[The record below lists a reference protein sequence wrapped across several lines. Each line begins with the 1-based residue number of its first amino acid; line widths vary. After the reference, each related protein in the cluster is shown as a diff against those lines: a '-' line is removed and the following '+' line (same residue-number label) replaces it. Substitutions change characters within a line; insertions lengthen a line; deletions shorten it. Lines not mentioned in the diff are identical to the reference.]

1 MKQKR
6 QQTGGHSPEED
17 WAQRLR
23 DHLAGY
29 EAPVPDDLWEKI
41 EARLPK
47 EVVSPTPP
55 KKKEARIVPLWAR
68 WAAVAAVFVGGL
80 VLWNVKSG
88 MWNENSH
95 EADQTAAVLPL
106 SRGSQRGSEQAHS
119 QAERKAEFK
128 AELKAELE
136 AELEADQTTPN
147 PSYSGGETDTP
158 EGIGLKAKAPAL
170 LAEERPMESEKKA
183 EEKPLEPISSGE
195 KSAEEPKES
204 TSPEGKPIMPISSDD
219 KPISS
224 EEKPNETEKSPEDV
238 IRELDQKIA
247 EYKQHH
253 NGSAAINLYAS
264 NGFGHQSYRNGV
276 LMSQE
281 LLSNYDYYTN
291 PDNYGTRAG
300 DSPVYLANHEER
312 QKFYQPISFG
322 LSVNIP
328 ISSGFSVSSGVVY
341 TRLRSDFTSIA
352 NSLVYERQQTLH
364 YVGIPLTVQYNV
376 WQWRGLNV
384 YATAGGQ
391 ADFNVKACVTTEG
404 TETKLEKDNLQW
416 SVNAAAGV
424 QYNFIPQLG
433 IYVEPGIKHYFD
445 NGSHI
450 RNFFKH
456 RPTNFNL
463 QIGLRLNMG
472 KK

>member
-47 EVVSPTPP
+47 EVLSPTP
-55 KKKEARIVPLWAR
+55 KKEARIVPLWAR

-80 VLWNVKSG
+80 MIL
-88 MWNENSH
+88 WNENRY

-119 QAERKAEFK
+119 QAERKAK
-128 AELKAELE
+128 LE

-147 PSYSGGETDTP
+147 PSYSGGE
-158 EGIGLKAKAPAL
+158 GCAAK
-170 LAEERPMESEKKA
+170 
-183 EEKPLEPISSGE
+183 EPISSEE
-195 KSAEEPKES
+195 KSTEVPKEPKEP
-204 TSPEGKPIMPISSDD
+204 TSPEGKPILPISSDD

-247 EYKQHH
+247 DYKERR
-253 NGSAAINLYAS
+253 SKSTSVNLYAS
-264 NGFGHQSYRNGV
+264 NGFGTQSYRNGV

-281 LLSNYDYYTN
+281 MLSNYDYYTN
-291 PDNYGTRAG
+291 PDSHGTRAG
-300 DSPVYLANHEER
+300 SSPVYLANHEER

-404 TETKLEKDNLQW
+404 TETKLEKDDLQW
-416 SVNAAAGV
+416 SVNAAVGV

-463 QIGLRLNMG
+463 QVGLRLNI
-472 KK
+472 K

>member
-47 EVVSPTPP
+47 EVVSPTP
-55 KKKEARIVPLWAR
+55 KKEARIVPLWAR
-68 WAAVAAVFVGGL
+68 WAAVAAVFVG
-80 VLWNVKSG
+80 VL
-88 MWNENSH
+88 MILWNENGH

-119 QAERKAEFK
+119 QAE
-128 AELKAELE
+128 LE
-136 AELEADQTTPN
+136 AEFEAEFEAVQTTPN
-147 PSYSGGETDTP
+147 PSYSGGE
-158 EGIGLKAKAPAL
+158 GCAAK
-170 LAEERPMESEKKA
+170 
-183 EEKPLEPISSGE
+183 EPISSEE
-195 KSAEEPKES
+195 KSTEVPKEPKEP
-204 TSPEGKPIMPISSDD
+204 TSPEGKPILPISSDD

-224 EEKPNETEKSPEDV
+224 EEKPREAEKSPEDV

-247 EYKQHH
+247 DYKERRSK
-253 NGSAAINLYAS
+253 SASVNLYAS
-264 NGFGHQSYRNGV
+264 NGFGTQSYRNGV

-281 LLSNYDYYTN
+281 MLSNYDYYTN
-291 PDNYGTRAG
+291 PDSHGTRAG
-300 DSPVYLANHEER
+300 SSPVYLANHEER

-328 ISSGFSVSSGVVY
+328 ISSGFSVSSGIVY

-391 ADFNVKACVTTEG
+391 ADFNVKAQVTTEG
-404 TETKLEKDNLQW
+404 TETKLEKDDLQW
-416 SVNAAAGV
+416 SVNAAVGV

-463 QIGLRLNMG
+463 QVGLRLNI
-472 KK
+472 K

>member
-47 EVVSPTPP
+47 EVEVASPTPP

-80 VLWNVKSG
+80 MIL
-88 MWNENSH
+88 WNENRY

-119 QAERKAEFK
+119 QAERKAKF
-128 AELKAELE
+128 E
-136 AELEADQTTPN
+136 AEHEADQTTPN
-147 PSYSGGETDTP
+147 PSYSGGE
-158 EGIGLKAKAPAL
+158 GCAAK
-170 LAEERPMESEKKA
+170 
-183 EEKPLEPISSGE
+183 EPISSGE
-195 KSAEEPKES
+195 KSAEEPKEP
-204 TSPEGKPIMPISSDD
+204 TSPEGKPILPISSDD

-247 EYKQHH
+247 DYKERRSK
-253 NGSAAINLYAS
+253 SASVNLYAS
-264 NGFGHQSYRNGV
+264 NGFGTQSYRNGV

-291 PDNYGTRAG
+291 PDSHGTRAG
-300 DSPVYLANHEER
+300 SSPVYLANHEER

-404 TETKLEKDNLQW
+404 TETKLEKDDLQW

-463 QIGLRLNMG
+463 QVGLRLNI
-472 KK
+472 K

>member
-47 EVVSPTPP
+47 EVLSPTP
-55 KKKEARIVPLWAR
+55 KKEARIVPLWAR

-80 VLWNVKSG
+80 VLWNVESG
-88 MWNENSH
+88 MWYENRQ

-119 QAERKAEFK
+119 QAE
-128 AELKAELE
+128 LE
-136 AELEADQTTPN
+136 AEFEADQTTPN
-147 PSYSGGETDTP
+147 PSYSGGESCAQ
-158 EGIGLKAKAPAL
+158 GNLAAK
-170 LAEERPMESEKKA
+170 
-183 EEKPLEPISSGE
+183 EPISSGE
-195 KSAEEPKES
+195 KSAEEPKEP
-204 TSPEGKPIMPISSDD
+204 TSSEGKPILPISSDE
-219 KPISS
+219 KPTSS
-224 EEKPNETEKSPEDV
+224 EEKPIEPEKSPEDV

-247 EYKQHH
+247 DYKERRSK
-253 NGSAAINLYAS
+253 SASVNLYAS
-264 NGFGHQSYRNGV
+264 NGFGTQSYRNGV

-281 LLSNYDYYTN
+281 MLSNYDYYTN
-291 PDNYGTRAG
+291 PDSHGTRAG
-300 DSPVYLANHEER
+300 SSPVYLANHEER

-328 ISSGFSVSSGVVY
+328 ISSGFSVSSGIVY

-391 ADFNVKACVTTEG
+391 ADFNVKASVTTEG
-404 TETKLEKDNLQW
+404 TETKLEKDDLQW
-416 SVNAAAGV
+416 SVNAAVGV

>member
-47 EVVSPTPP
+47 EVVSPTP
-55 KKKEARIVPLWAR
+55 KKEARIVPLWAR
-68 WAAVAAVFVGGL
+68 WAAAAAFIGTIVGSGI
-80 VLWNVKSG
+80 VLW
-88 MWNENSH
+88 
-95 EADQTAAVLPL
+95 P
-106 SRGSQRGSEQAHS
+106 SEQETTTAPMAS
-119 QAERKAEFK
+119 AGKAPTPMKSEK
-128 AELKAELE
+128 SEELEDSESIELKV
-136 AELEADQTTPN
+136 
-147 PSYSGGETDTP
+147 
-158 EGIGLKAKAPAL
+158 KAPAL
-170 LAEERPMESEKKA
+170 LTEKIAMESEKESEEKTLESISS
-183 EEKPLEPISSGE
+183 EEKPAEKPHEPIQ
-195 KSAEEPKES
+195 
-204 TSPEGKPIMPISSDD
+204 
-219 KPISS
+219 PISS
-224 EEKPNETEKSPEDV
+224 EEKPSEPEKAPEDV

-247 EYKQHH
+247 EYKQHRSK
-253 NGSAAINLYAS
+253 SASINLYAS
-264 NGFGHQSYRNGV
+264 NGFGNQSYRNGV

-281 LLSNYDYYTN
+281 MLANYDYYTN
-291 PDNYGTRAG
+291 PGSHGTRAG
-300 DSPVYLANHEER
+300 SSPVYLANHEER

-328 ISSGFSVSSGVVY
+328 ISSGFSISSGVVY

-404 TETKLEKDNLQW
+404 TETKLEKDDLQW
-416 SVNAAAGV
+416 SVNAAVGV

-450 RNFFKH
+450 QNFFKH

-463 QIGLRLNMG
+463 QVGLRLNINQ
-472 KK
+472 

>member
-47 EVVSPTPP
+47 EVLSPTP
-55 KKKEARIVPLWAR
+55 KKEARIVPLWAR
-68 WAAVAAVFVGGL
+68 WAAVAAVFVGGI
-80 VLWNVKSG
+80 VLWNVESG
-88 MWNENSH
+88 MWYENRQ

-119 QAERKAEFK
+119 QAE
-128 AELKAELE
+128 LE
-136 AELEADQTTPN
+136 AEFEADQTTPN
-147 PSYSGGETDTP
+147 PSYSGGESCAQGNLTAKEP
-158 EGIGLKAKAPAL
+158 ISSEG
-170 LAEERPMESEKKA
+170 
-183 EEKPLEPISSGE
+183 KPIMPISSGE
-195 KSAEEPKES
+195 KSAEEPKEP
-204 TSPEGKPIMPISSDD
+204 TSSEGKPIMPISSDE
-219 KPISS
+219 KPIPS
-224 EEKPNETEKSPEDV
+224 EGKPNEPEKSPEDV

-247 EYKQHH
+247 DYKERRSK
-253 NGSAAINLYAS
+253 SASVNLYAS
-264 NGFGHQSYRNGV
+264 NGFGTQSYRNGV

-281 LLSNYDYYTN
+281 MLSNYDYYTN
-291 PDNYGTRAG
+291 PDSHGTRAG
-300 DSPVYLANHEER
+300 SSPVYLANHEER

-322 LSVNIP
+322 LSINIP
-328 ISSGFSVSSGVVY
+328 ISSGFSVSSGIVY

-391 ADFNVKACVTTEG
+391 ADFNVKAYVTTEG
-404 TETKLEKDNLQW
+404 TETKLEKDDLQW

-463 QIGLRLNMG
+463 QVGLRLNI
-472 KK
+472 K

>member
-6 QQTGGHSPEED
+6 QQTGGNSPEKD
-17 WAQRLR
+17 WAERLR

-47 EVVSPTPP
+47 EVKVVSPTPP

-68 WAAVAAVFVGGL
+68 RAAVAAVFVGGL
-80 VLWNVKSG
+80 VIL
-88 MWNENSH
+88 WNENRY
-95 EADQTAAVLPL
+95 EADKTAAVLPL

-119 QAERKAEFK
+119 QAERKADFK
-128 AELKAELE
+128 

-195 KSAEEPKES
+195 KSVEEPKEP
-204 TSPEGKPIMPISSDD
+204 TSSEGKPILPISSDE
-219 KPISS
+219 KPIPS
-224 EEKPNETEKSPEDV
+224 EEKPAEPEKSPEDV

-247 EYKQHH
+247 EYKQHR

-264 NGFGHQSYRNGV
+264 NGFGTQSYRNGV

-291 PDNYGTRAG
+291 PDNYGTRAS

-376 WQWRGLNV
+376 WQWHGLNV
-384 YATAGGQ
+384 YAAAGGQ
-391 ADFNVKACVTTEG
+391 ADFNVSACVTTEG
-404 TETKLEKDNLQW
+404 TETKLEKDDLQW
-416 SVNAAAGV
+416 SVNAAVGV

-433 IYVEPGIKHYFD
+433 IYLEPGVKHYFD

-450 RNFFKH
+450 RNFFKY

-463 QIGLRLNMG
+463 QVGLRLNMG

>member
-47 EVVSPTPP
+47 EVLSPTP
-55 KKKEARIVPLWAR
+55 KKEARIVPLWAR
-68 WAAVAAVFVGGL
+68 WAAVAAVFVGGI
-80 VLWNVKSG
+80 VLWNVESG
-88 MWNENSH
+88 KWNENSH

-119 QAERKAEFK
+119 QAE
-128 AELKAELE
+128 LE
-136 AELEADQTTPN
+136 AEFEADQTTPN
-147 PSYSGGETDTP
+147 PSYSGGESCAQGNLTAKEP
-158 EGIGLKAKAPAL
+158 ISSEG
-170 LAEERPMESEKKA
+170 
-183 EEKPLEPISSGE
+183 KPIMPISSGE
-195 KSAEEPKES
+195 KSAEEPKEP
-204 TSPEGKPIMPISSDD
+204 TSSEGKPIMPISSDE
-219 KPISS
+219 KPIPS
-224 EEKPNETEKSPEDV
+224 EGKPNEPEKSPEDV

-247 EYKQHH
+247 DYKERRSK
-253 NGSAAINLYAS
+253 SASVNLYAS
-264 NGFGHQSYRNGV
+264 NGFGTQSYRNGV

-281 LLSNYDYYTN
+281 MLSNYDYYTN
-291 PDNYGTRAG
+291 PDSHGTRAG
-300 DSPVYLANHEER
+300 SSPVYLANHEER

-322 LSVNIP
+322 LSINIP
-328 ISSGFSVSSGVVY
+328 ISSGFSVSSGIVY

-404 TETKLEKDNLQW
+404 TETKLEKDDLQW

-463 QIGLRLNMG
+463 QVGLRLNI
-472 KK
+472 K

>member
-6 QQTGGHSPEED
+6 QQIGGHSPEKD
-17 WAQRLR
+17 WAERLR

-47 EVVSPTPP
+47 EVKVVSPTPP

-80 VLWNVKSG
+80 VIL
-88 MWNENSH
+88 WNENRY
-95 EADQTAAVLPL
+95 EADKTAAVLPL

-119 QAERKAEFK
+119 QAERKADFK
-128 AELKAELE
+128 

-147 PSYSGGETDTP
+147 PSYSGGESCAQ
-158 EGIGLKAKAPAL
+158 GNLAAK
-170 LAEERPMESEKKA
+170 
-183 EEKPLEPISSGE
+183 EPISSGE
-195 KSAEEPKES
+195 KSAEEPKEP
-204 TSPEGKPIMPISSDD
+204 TSSEGKPILPISSDD

>member
-6 QQTGGHSPEED
+6 QQTSGNSPEKD

-47 EVVSPTPP
+47 EVEVVSPTPP
-55 KKKEARIVPLWAR
+55 KKKARIVPLWAR

-80 VLWNVKSG
+80 MIL
-88 MWNENSH
+88 WNENRY

-119 QAERKAEFK
+119 QAE
-128 AELKAELE
+128 LE
-136 AELEADQTTPN
+136 AEFEADQTTPN
-147 PSYSGGETDTP
+147 PSYSGGESCAQGKLT
-158 EGIGLKAKAPAL
+158 AK
-170 LAEERPMESEKKA
+170 
-183 EEKPLEPISSGE
+183 EPISSEE
-195 KSAEEPKES
+195 KSTEVPKEPKEP
-204 TSPEGKPIMPISSDD
+204 TSPEGKPIL
-219 KPISS
+219 PISS
-224 EEKPNETEKSPEDV
+224 EEKPTSSEEKPTEPEKSPEDV

-247 EYKQHH
+247 DYKERRSK
-253 NGSAAINLYAS
+253 SASVNLYAS
-264 NGFGHQSYRNGV
+264 NGFGTQSYRNGV

-281 LLSNYDYYTN
+281 MLSNYDYYTN
-291 PDNYGTRAG
+291 PDSHGTRAG

-328 ISSGFSVSSGVVY
+328 ISSGFSVSSGIVY

-404 TETKLEKDNLQW
+404 TETKLEKDDLQW

-463 QIGLRLNMG
+463 QVGLRLNI
-472 KK
+472 K

>member
-47 EVVSPTPP
+47 EVEVVSPTP
-55 KKKEARIVPLWAR
+55 KKEARIVPLWAR

-80 VLWNVKSG
+80 MIL
-88 MWNENSH
+88 WNENRY

-119 QAERKAEFK
+119 QAE
-128 AELKAELE
+128 
-136 AELEADQTTPN
+136 LEADQTTPN
-147 PSYSGGETDTP
+147 PSYSGGESCAQ
-158 EGIGLKAKAPAL
+158 GNLAAK
-170 LAEERPMESEKKA
+170 
-183 EEKPLEPISSGE
+183 EPISSGE
-195 KSAEEPKES
+195 KSAEEPKEP
-204 TSPEGKPIMPISSDD
+204 TSPEGKPILPISSDD

-247 EYKQHH
+247 DYKERRSK
-253 NGSAAINLYAS
+253 SASVNLYAS
-264 NGFGHQSYRNGV
+264 NGFGTQSYRNGV

-281 LLSNYDYYTN
+281 MLSNYDYYTN

-300 DSPVYLANHEER
+300 SSPVYLANHEER

-328 ISSGFSVSSGVVY
+328 ISSGFSVSSGIVY

-376 WQWRGLNV
+376 WQWHGLNV

-391 ADFNVKACVTTEG
+391 ADFNVKAYVTTEG
-404 TETKLEKDNLQW
+404 TETKLEKDDLQW

-463 QIGLRLNMG
+463 QVGLRLNMG

>member
-23 DHLAGY
+23 DHLADY
-29 EAPVPDDLWEKI
+29 EVPVPDDLWEKI

-47 EVVSPTPP
+47 EVVSPTP
-55 KKKEARIVPLWAR
+55 KKEARIVPLWAR
-68 WAAVAAVFVGGL
+68 WAAVAAVFVGTIVGTGI
-80 VLWNVKSG
+80 VLWPSEQESITAPMASAEKAPAAMKS
-88 MWNENSH
+88 E
-95 EADQTAAVLPL
+95 
-106 SRGSQRGSEQAHS
+106 GSERS
-119 QAERKAEFK
+119 EDSEKSECS
-128 AELKAELE
+128 EYSEE
-136 AELEADQTTPN
+136 A
-147 PSYSGGETDTP
+147 

-183 EEKPLEPISSGE
+183 EEKSLELISSEKESAEKPNEPIL
-195 KSAEEPKES
+195 
-204 TSPEGKPIMPISSDD
+204 PISSDE
-219 KPISS
+219 KPIPS
-224 EEKPNETEKSPEDV
+224 EEKPNEPEKSPEDV

-247 EYKQHH
+247 EYKQHR
-253 NGSAAINLYAS
+253 NVSAAINLYAS

-300 DSPVYLANHEER
+300 SSPVYLANHEER

-328 ISSGFSVSSGVVY
+328 ISSGFSISSGVVY

-376 WQWRGLNV
+376 WQWHGLNV
-384 YATAGGQ
+384 YAAAGGQ
-391 ADFNVKACVTTEG
+391 ADFNVSACVTTEG
-404 TETKLEKDNLQW
+404 TETKLEKDDVQW
-416 SVNAAAGV
+416 SVNAAVGV

-450 RNFFKH
+450 QNFFKH
-456 RPTNFNL
+456 SPTNFNL
-463 QIGLRLNMG
+463 QVGLRLNINQ
-472 KK
+472 

>member
-47 EVVSPTPP
+47 EVLSSTP
-55 KKKEARIVPLWAR
+55 KKEARIVPLWAR

-80 VLWNVKSG
+80 VLWNVEGG
-88 MWNENSH
+88 MWYENRQ

-119 QAERKAEFK
+119 QAEFEAEF
-128 AELKAELE
+128 
-136 AELEADQTTPN
+136 EADQTTPN
-147 PSYSGGETDTP
+147 PSYSGGESCAQGKFT
-158 EGIGLKAKAPAL
+158 AK
-170 LAEERPMESEKKA
+170 
-183 EEKPLEPISSGE
+183 EPISSGE
-195 KSAEEPKES
+195 KSAEEPKEP
-204 TSPEGKPIMPISSDD
+204 TSPEGKPILPISSDE
-219 KPISS
+219 KPTSS

-247 EYKQHH
+247 DYKERRSK
-253 NGSAAINLYAS
+253 SASVNLYAS

-300 DSPVYLANHEER
+300 SSPVYLANHEER

-376 WQWRGLNV
+376 WQWHGLNV

-391 ADFNVKACVTTEG
+391 ADFNVSACVTTEG
-404 TETKLEKDNLQW
+404 TETKLEKDDLQW

-463 QIGLRLNMG
+463 QVGLRLNI
-472 KK
+472 K